1 MPDYICP
8 RCGYK
13 SHIKTYLH
21 KHFMR
26 KKPCTSVKE
35 DIDIKECYYSIR

>member
-13 SHIKTYLH
+13 SHIKTLH

-35 DIDIKECYYSIR
+35 DIDIKECYQY